1 MIKLANVLKRHKL
14 KESRIVEAE
23 TFSGKTLVNVDI
35 QQEYRIFFTFKTADW
50 GRFLTKN
57 WEANNI
63 VFLYNGESMG
73 MTSEGGYKDWLLNY
87 IDYELLDQATF
98 YDKGYAFF
106 RYCMDE
112 GIDDEATVDLIKYMV
127 KHNINDSR
135 EINEDM
141 WNQFM
146 QETGHTRQDVRDL
159 LEPAD
164 DMIHVPDLMDEIKN
178 YNSPVLMGGG
188 INECL
193 KEVELAFMALDK
205 PYQVYKKFTY

>member
-23 TFSGKTLVNVDI
+23 NFSGKTLVNVDI
-35 QQEYRIFFTFKTADW
+35 QQEYQSYFTFKTVDW
-50 GRFLTKN
+50 SRFLTKN

-73 MTSEGGYKDWLLNY
+73 MTSEGGYQDWLLNY

-135 EINEDM
+135 DINEDM

>member
-14 KESRIVEAE
+14 KESRIVE
-23 TFSGKTLVNVDI
+23 VNVDI
-35 QQEYRIFFTFKTADW
+35 QQEYRIFFTFNTGDW